1 MADSQPGSRSN
12 TPLTVLPMKRQL
24 EDEHAPA
31 VSSPLNPN
39 PDATARARSRPPAR
53 EQREK
58 RETLKKREAAS
69 QTHTRGSTPNPKA
82 AKKEVVP
89 ADHPMRYAI
98 PEPKQADY
106 EAPKHCILASHEPE
120 PFVTADGREL
130 RKPVDHAWNKKGY
143 RYTHCVAD
151 PMFRHKQFYRQ
162 SEVPPYGAR
171 MSYEDTDRWIHFDDS
186 ASVITNE
193 KGWRMARA
201 NVVAREGRM
210 YYEVKIL
217 RGIPR
222 EGPRTTVD
230 ARTGQVLPGPHIRM
244 GWARR
249 EAPLDAPVGFDSYS
263 YGVSDTR
270 FEATHRSRASKLFKP
285 LPKGAKSKHM
295 KARPPHG
302 RPMPIEYVMD
312 QEICEGDVIGLEIQ
326 LPALSLHR
334 KVVDGIYNPAVDLGD
349 GFDAPQTAQDQW
361 NQEKPFDIIR
371 DRIPVPY
378 KGNFYFEQLDFVCSK
393 AAESYHER
401 IPVPKISPSPNHN
414 EVSLR
419 SLPYSHIKI
428 YKNGKEMGIATEEL
442 LAFLPPASQ
451 PSAEAIKAGA
461 RVGYDDGAVGY
472 FPAVSAY
479 HGGIAQV
486 NFGPDFW
493 YPPEELMKQREKET
507 PMSGIA
513 SAGADVP
520 QGRKL
525 RAIGDRYKEQIAE
538 DVTWD
543 IIDEVDFFSQDGG
556 WEYKGE
562 SLDLSV
568 AKSTP
573 RARGFVNPDENL
585 GVEVGRRY

>member
-1 MADSQPGSRSN
+1 M
-12 TPLTVLPMKRQL
+12 LPMKRQL
-24 EDEHAPA
+24 EEDHAPA

-39 PDATARARSRPPAR
+39 PDTAAARARSRPPPR

-58 RETLKKREAAS
+58 RETLKKREATS
-69 QTHTRGSTPNPKA
+69 QANTRGSTPNPKTSSS
-82 AKKEVVP
+82 KNEVVP

-98 PEPKQADY
+98 PLPRLADY
-106 EAPKHCILASHEPE
+106 DAPKHCILASHEPE
-120 PFVTADGREL
+120 PFLTPDGREL

-162 SEVPPYGAR
+162 SEVPPYGPR

-186 ASVITNE
+186 ATMVTNE
-193 KGWRMARA
+193 KGWRMARG
-201 NVVAREGRM
+201 NVCAREGRM
-210 YYEVKIL
+210 YYEVKIIQ
-217 RGIPR
+217 GIPAS
-222 EGPRTTVD
+222 GPKNMVD
-230 ARTGQVLPGPHIRM
+230 ARTGQTLPGPHVRM

-263 YGVSDTR
+263 YGISDTR
-270 FEATHRSRASKLFKP
+270 FEAMHRSRASKLFKP

-295 KARPPHG
+295 KARPPHN
-302 RPMPIEYVMD
+302 RSMPVEYVID

-326 LPALSLHR
+326 LPSLSLHR

-349 GFDAPQTAQDQW
+349 GFDIQTSKQDQW
-361 NQEKPFDIIR
+361 NQDKPVDIIR

-393 AAESYHER
+393 AAEGYHER
-401 IPVPKISPSPNHN
+401 IPVPKIQPSPNHA

-419 SLPYSHIKI
+419 SLPYSCIKV
-428 YKNGKEMGIATEEL
+428 YKNGVEMGIATEEL

-461 RVGYDDGAVGY
+461 RVGYDDGMVGY
-472 FPAVSAY
+472 FPAVAAY

-493 YPPEELMKQREKET
+493 FPPPEMVTQTEQET
-507 PMSGIA
+507 QIP
-513 SAGADVP
+513 D
-520 QGRKL
+520 GRKL
-525 RAIGDRYKEQIAE
+525 RAIGERYKEQIAE

-543 IIDEVDFFSQDGG
+543 VIDEVDFFSQDGG

-562 SLDLSV
+562 SLEGSI